1 MYIDCSLQPPER
13 HPTLNQTVMYNPSHF
28 RVADPEAISN
38 LIRRHPLGLL
48 ISQSPEGV
56 QASPIPFLYFPEEG
70 EHGILRA
77 HMARANPHWKLL
89 TADPTCLVVFQG
101 EQGYISPSWYASKAT
116 THQVVPT
123 WNYVMA
129 QMRGSLTTTDDAD
142 WLQSQISALT
152 RMQETGRPDPW
163 QVTDAPAD
171 FIDRQKRAIVGLE
184 IKVASIDGKWK
195 LSQNRS
201 PADQSGVIENL
212 RNSNGLSGNHALAQA
227 MQSPGKTR

>member
-1 MYIDCSLQPPER
+1 MLPADR

-28 RVADPEAISN
+28 RVADTQAIAN
-38 LIRRHPLGLL
+38 LIRQHPLGLL
-48 ISQSPEGV
+48 ISQSPDGV

-70 EHGILRA
+70 EHGVLRA

-89 TADPTCLVVFQG
+89 AADPACLVVFQG

-129 QMRGSLTTTDDAD
+129 QMRGTLAATDDAD

-152 RMQETGRPDPW
+152 RQQETGGPDPW
-163 QVTDAPAD
+163 HVTDAPAE
-171 FIDRQKRAIVGLE
+171 FIDRQKRAIIGLE
-184 IKVASIDGKWK
+184 ITVTSIEGKWK

-201 PADQSGVIENL
+201 PADQAGVIENL
-212 RNSNGLSGNHALAQA
+212 RNGDGLSGERALAQA
-227 MQSPGKTR
+227 MESSGKT